1 MLSLELLDKH
11 IDECRQCVETGKEA
25 PEVLESLIK
34 LRNDLEHASD
44 ADWAAYNEL
53 TDHLPTEDA
62 DPVLIILK
70 GQLLIERLVRRF
82 IISRLPNPKA
92 FSRTQFN
99 SAQCIAL
106 AESMC
111 LQNKEPEWL
120 WMQVKELNGI
130 RNKLAHELDDENI
143 DARIGNFVSTIA
155 NAQKLESKTLASA
168 IARLYG
174 MMKGLCDLAESEEFR
189 AFNI

>member
-1 MLSLELLDKH
+1 VFSLELLNKH
-11 IDECRQCVETGKEA
+11 IDECRQYVEAGKEA
-25 PEVLESLIK
+25 PEELESLIK
-34 LRNDLEHASD
+34 LRNDLEHASYT
-44 ADWAAYNEL
+44 DWAAYNEL

-82 IISRLPNPKA
+82 IISRLPNPEA

-111 LQNKEPEWL
+111 HQNKEPEWL
-120 WMQVKELNGI
+120 WTQVKQLNGI
-130 RNKLAHELDDENI
+130 RNKLAHKLDDENI

-155 NAQKLESKTLASA
+155 NAQKLESKTLTSA

-174 MMKGLCDLAESEEFR
+174 MVKGLCDLAESKELR
-189 AFNI
+189 AFKM

>member
-1 MLSLELLDKH
+1 VFSLELLNKH
-11 IDECRQCVETGKEA
+11 IDECRKSVEAGKEA
-25 PEVLESLIK
+25 PEELESLIK

-44 ADWAAYNEL
+44 TDWAAYNQL

-82 IISRLPNPKA
+82 IISRLQNPEA
-92 FSRTQFN
+92 FSRIQLN

-120 WMQVKELNGI
+120 WTQVKELNGI
-130 RNKLAHELDDENI
+130 RNKLAHKLDDENI
-143 DARIGNFVSTIA
+143 DGRIGNFVSTIA
-155 NAQKLESKTLASA
+155 NAQKMESKTLTSA

-174 MMKGLCDLAESEEFR
+174 MVKGLCDLAESKEFR
-189 AFNI
+189 ALKI